1 VIIKKMKASFGKLRN
16 AELLL
21 EDGLNIINLP
31 NEAGKS
37 TWSAF
42 IRAMLYGINTSERDR
57 AGYLADKTKY
67 RPWGEY
73 PMEGAMDII
82 WRGRE
87 ITLTRKSKGSGL
99 MGYSEA
105 YYTGTSEPCPELS
118 GKSPGDILI
127 GVPEQ
132 VFRRSAFISRPSMA
146 LDKDTELE
154 KRISALVTS
163 GDEDTSYTE
172 ASERLGKWLRK
183 RNRKPS
189 GLLIG
194 IEAKIQKL
202 EERLERL
209 EKENE
214 KLSGL
219 RREKEMLIKE
229 QQALQLCLQK
239 HNQKEQQTLMER
251 YQRKRQEQEELE
263 AEMNSVA
270 AVLSP
275 FGKPITKE
283 DIDLVKNA
291 FDELSNAETLAD
303 KAKLRME
310 ETSGELMRAKRE
322 AADAGARKP
331 KYIAYLAFTGVILI
345 MLRWFSTISYLWMV
359 GVAFIVLA
367 FVFLALEL
375 KRTSKTS
382 AELNADISILESK
395 SKVAQERYT
404 TAYNVVRQAKR
415 RAHAYLKRI
424 APQAE
429 PENVREVIR
438 ELEEGVLRL
447 EQLMLRCRAAGE
459 IADELEKL
467 CPKEVLE
474 LPIGEPAMP
483 KQQAE
488 SKLVEVESR
497 LEDVSEKLSILTG
510 EVRHLG
516 DPLVL
521 SSEIENLRQES
532 RRLMLE
538 CRALELASGALHDAN
553 LELQNRFSPVVSQ
566 KAGEF
571 MYRLTGGRY
580 TSVLFNKDM
589 KFKVRAENEAVQRDA
604 GYLSDGTLDQLYLA
618 ARLAVSELV
627 LQNDEPCPIILDD
640 ALANFDDERAKYA
653 LELLSEIALY
663 RQIIFFTCREREN
676 I

>member
-1 VIIKKMKASFGKLRN
+1 MKASFGKLRN

-209 EKENE
+209 EKKMKTLRFE
-214 KLSGL
+214 K
-219 RREKEMLIKE
+219 REG
-229 QQALQLCLQK
+229 
-239 HNQKEQQTLMER
+239 N
-251 YQRKRQEQEELE
+251 
-263 AEMNSVA
+263 
-270 AVLSP
+270 
-275 FGKPITKE
+275 
-283 DIDLVKNA
+283 
-291 FDELSNAETLAD
+291 AD
-303 KAKLRME
+303 KRTAGPSAVPAKAQ
-310 ETSGELMRAKRE
+310 S
-322 AADAGARKP
+322 
-331 KYIAYLAFTGVILI
+331 
-345 MLRWFSTISYLWMV
+345 
-359 GVAFIVLA
+359 
-367 FVFLALEL
+367 
-375 KRTSKTS
+375 KRTADPYGAIPTKKTGAGGAGS
-382 AELNADISILESK
+382 GDEFSGCGS
-395 SKVAQERYT
+395 
-404 TAYNVVRQAKR
+404 
-415 RAHAYLKRI
+415 
-424 APQAE
+424 E
-429 PENVREVIR
+429 PFW
-438 ELEEGVLRL
+438 
-447 EQLMLRCRAAGE
+447 
-459 IADELEKL
+459 KTHH
-467 CPKEVLE
+467 K
-474 LPIGEPAMP
+474 
-483 KQQAE
+483 
-488 SKLVEVESR
+488 
-497 LEDVSEKLSILTG
+497 
-510 EVRHLG
+510 
-516 DPLVL
+516 
-521 SSEIENLRQES
+521 
-532 RRLMLE
+532 
-538 CRALELASGALHDAN
+538 
-553 LELQNRFSPVVSQ
+553 
-566 KAGEF
+566 
-571 MYRLTGGRY
+571 GRY
-580 TSVLFNKDM
+580 
-589 KFKVRAENEAVQRDA
+589 RP
-604 GYLSDGTLDQLYLA
+604 G
-618 ARLAVSELV
+618 
-627 LQNDEPCPIILDD
+627 
-640 ALANFDDERAKYA
+640 
-653 LELLSEIALY
+653 
-663 RQIIFFTCREREN
+663 
-676 I
+676 